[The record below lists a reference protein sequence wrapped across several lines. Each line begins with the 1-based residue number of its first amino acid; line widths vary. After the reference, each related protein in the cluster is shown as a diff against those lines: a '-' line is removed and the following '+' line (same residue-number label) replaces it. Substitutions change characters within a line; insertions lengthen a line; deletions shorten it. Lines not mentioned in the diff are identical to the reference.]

1 MTPRTARPSPGT
13 EGPADSAGSDA
24 GDGVPTSTGP
34 GTGRGRGTGG
44 VDPDDA
50 APGAAAPPAPR
61 RVSGPRHW
69 WDWVLAADP
78 GLGQLQAGWRTLTS
92 MVTALAVGY
101 GMSAATGVSAMLGMM
116 VGGMIGLMSSF
127 AVAEN
132 TPLRLTR
139 AILWLP
145 IPFSAILPV
154 SAWLHQDRVL
164 ELCLMGVAI
173 ALLFFL
179 LKFGTIALLTGMMM
193 FNAFLVGMMT
203 PIPLHSCGWLFVIAV
218 TTAVAVLGVRLVL
231 CHPMPREDLLRTQR
245 AFVVEARRVADAAA
259 TALDPDA
266 DAAVATRRMRRALRR
281 LNVTTLTIDGNLAQP
296 EVAAEPEAAE
306 LLHQYL
312 FDAEL
317 ALQGIGQA
325 TQQLT
330 QRHVPSRLR
339 EALVVGLV
347 LARDTHLGRAD
358 ALRPAAELIR
368 QQATAPTPAGAAR
381 GQGGGEEAEVRAAAR
396 RVADLLDALADALAC
411 WLSLGWNAPTARARV
426 PFKQTVLLERGRPAA
441 SGPAA
446 QRVAEAQVPDTGWR
460 RAIPYLRAPL
470 TAGLA
475 AAITIPLADAIN
487 GQRFYWGLVGVMI
500 TLFGTN
506 TTHERLRKFGHRMVG
521 TAIGAVLGIAL
532 LHAVGHGHVYAMLT
546 VIVAG
551 ITFGAW
557 GMSRAYAL
565 WVVGLVVALTQLYGL
580 TTPYEGMDRLL
591 AERLV
596 ENGLGVLVA
605 TACAAAVFPVA
616 TSKVRRE
623 AARGYLSA
631 LEDLIAQ
638 VATRWKEPEAP
649 IRLRGAA
656 RAVDAALYQMQSVV
670 RPLVRMPLGAR
681 GRTGDNL
688 LALLGT
694 ATRHARS
701 LAVAADVDLDAAPE
715 LRVRVDRITEVF
727 AGSLRSLDRQLATGG
742 GKDGDGTW
750 VRVSPLIRELE
761 ASPPALSGSRTER
774 SAPDR
779 SGADR
784 SVRAALRE
792 LAALDEV
799 LASLADNRGMRIA
812 LAPAVDPHEGAAGEA
827 AAPDAHP
834 VPGSGVRPPSASRA
848 HRQDLHRALA
858 AQAFAASAARHEDPR
873 LDGTDPRPDD
883 ADTRPDDADRRSGRA
898 GAAERSGP
906 VSPAGQAPGASG
918 ERTAAAPAPALLPTA
933 EAGPGAGADW
943 ADQAGHEAGAGPGP
957 GPGAVGAVTVDGFV
971 HCPLHPGGC
980 EAWLTV
986 VDARGKRQAL
996 VRTVGGA
1003 YQVTGLAPGGHTLV
1017 ISSASHAPSAE
1028 FLLVSGAA
1036 GTMRHDVALRP
1047 AP

>member
-1 MTPRTARPSPGT
+1 MTPQQTARVSPGG
-13 EGPADSAGSDA
+13 EEPADTDGVNA
-24 GDGVPTSTGP
+24 GDGAPPSTGTET
-34 GTGRGRGTGG
+34 GTGPNTGAG
-44 VDPDDA
+44 ADA
-50 APGAAAPPAPR
+50 GGEPGAAAPHAPR

-101 GMSAATGVSAMLGMM
+101 GMSVATGVSAMLGMM

-145 IPFSAILPV
+145 VPFSAILPV

-218 TTAVAVLGVRLVL
+218 TTAVAVVGVRLLL
-231 CHPMPREDLLRTQR
+231 CYPMPREDLLRTQR

-330 QRHVPSRLR
+330 RRHVPSRLR

-368 QQATAPTPAGAAR
+368 QQATAPPHAGTA
-381 GQGGGEEAEVRAAAR
+381 QEDDGGEEAEVRAAAR

-411 WLSLGWNAPTARARV
+411 WLSLGWNSPTARAKV

-460 RAIPYLRAPL
+460 RAVPYLRAPL

-487 GQRFYWGLVGVMI
+487 GQRFYWGLIGVMI

-506 TTHERLRKFGHRMVG
+506 TTHERLRKFAHRMVG

-580 TTPYEGMDRLL
+580 TTPYDGMDRLL
-591 AERLV
+591 TERLV

-761 ASPPALSGSRTER
+761 ASPPALSGPRAER

-784 SVRAALRE
+784 LRAALRE

-799 LASLADNRGMRIA
+799 LASLADNRGMRIV
-812 LAPAVDPHEGAAGEA
+812 LAPAVDPHEGAGGEA
-827 AAPDAHP
+827 AAPAVHP
-834 VPGSGVRPPSASRA
+834 VPGANVRPPSAPRA

-858 AQAFAASAARHEDPR
+858 AQAFAASAARHADPR
-873 LDGTDPRPDD
+873 VDRADPRVGRAGTRPGD
-883 ADTRPDDADRRSGRA
+883 ADTRSVRA
-898 GAAERSGP
+898 GAAEWSGP
-906 VSPAGQAPGASG
+906 VSPAGQAPGTSG
-918 ERTAAAPAPALLPTA
+918 ERTAAAPAPAPALLPTA
-933 EAGPGAGADW
+933 GTGTDRADEAGVRRGTGAGA
-943 ADQAGHEAGAGPGP
+943 
-957 GPGAVGAVTVDGFV
+957 GAVGAVTVDGFV

-1003 YQVTGLAPGGHTLV
+1003 YQVTGLTPGGHTLV
-1017 ISSASHAPSAE
+1017 TSSASHAPSAE
-1028 FLLVSGAA
+1028 FLLVTGAA

>member
-1 MTPRTARPSPGT
+1 MTPRTARPSPVTGL
-13 EGPADSAGSDA
+13 A
-24 GDGVPTSTGP
+24 GDGADPSTG
-34 GTGRGRGTGG
+34 TGADTDTGRGTGT
-44 VDPDDA
+44 DA
-50 APGAAAPPAPR
+50 DGEPGAAVLHAPR

-101 GMSAATGVSAMLGMM
+101 GMSVATGVSAMLGMM

-145 IPFSAILPV
+145 VPYSAILPV

-203 PIPLHSCGWLFVIAV
+203 PIPLHSCGWLFVIAAA
-218 TTAVAVLGVRLVL
+218 TAVAVLGVRLLL
-231 CHPMPREDLLRTQR
+231 CCPMPREDLLRTQR

-296 EVAAEPEAAE
+296 EVAADPEAAE

-330 QRHVPSRLR
+330 RRHVPSRLR

-368 QQATAPTPAGAAR
+368 QQAAAPTGAAA
-381 GQGGGEEAEVRAAAR
+381 QGYGGEEAEVRAAAR

-411 WLSLGWNAPTARARV
+411 WLSLGWNAPTARAKV

-460 RAIPYLRAPL
+460 RAVPYLRAPL

-475 AAITIPLADAIN
+475 AAITIPLADAVN

-506 TTHERLRKFGHRMVG
+506 TTHERLRKFAHRMVG
-521 TAIGAVLGIAL
+521 TAVGAVLGIAL

-580 TTPYEGMDRLL
+580 TTPYDGMDRLL
-591 AERLV
+591 TERLV

-638 VATRWKEPEAP
+638 VAARWKEPEAP

-701 LAVAADVDLDAAPE
+701 LAVAADVDLDTAPA
-715 LRVRVDRITEVF
+715 LRARVDRITEVF
-727 AGSLRSLDRQLATGG
+727 AGSLRSLDRQLATG
-742 GKDGDGTW
+742 DGDGTW

-761 ASPPALSGSRTER
+761 ASPALSGPRT
-774 SAPDR
+774 DQ
-779 SGADR
+779 SGADGSSAAR
-784 SVRAALRE
+784 AGTVRLRAALRE

-812 LAPAVDPHEGAAGEA
+812 LAPTADPYEGADSEPAGTA
-827 AAPDAHP
+827 AHP
-834 VPGSGVRPPSASRA
+834 VAGSGGRPPSAPRA
-848 HRQDLHRALA
+848 HRQNLHRALA
-858 AQAFAASAARHEDPR
+858 AQAFAASAARHTDPR
-873 LDGTDPRPDD
+873 LDRSDTRPDD
-883 ADTRPDDADRRSGRA
+883 ADTRPGHAGPRPGRA
-898 GAAERSGP
+898 DAADPSAP
-906 VSPAGQAPGASG
+906 VSPAGQAPGAPGTSG
-918 ERTAAAPAPALLPTA
+918 ARTARALPPTA
-933 EAGPGAGADW
+933 EAGTGTGTGTGTGAGAGVETGD
-943 ADQAGHEAGAGPGP
+943 GAGA
-957 GPGAVGAVTVDGFV
+957 GAVGAATVDGFVTVAGFV

-996 VRTVGGA
+996 VRAAGGA

-1017 ISSASHAPSAE
+1017 TSSASHAPSAE
-1028 FLLVSGAA
+1028 FLLVTAAA